1 MEEEE
6 EGPWPWRAGGK
17 FHTYAFLFRTG
28 RSHAHAAPPKG
39 LLLVH
44 VSPTRDTV
52 SPFQEEGG

>member
-28 RSHAHAAPPKG
+28 RSHAHAEG